1 MELDCTDEAAFAL
14 LRDTA
19 ERIPWNTTMVG

>member
-19 ERIPWNTTMVG
+19 ERMAWNTTTVG